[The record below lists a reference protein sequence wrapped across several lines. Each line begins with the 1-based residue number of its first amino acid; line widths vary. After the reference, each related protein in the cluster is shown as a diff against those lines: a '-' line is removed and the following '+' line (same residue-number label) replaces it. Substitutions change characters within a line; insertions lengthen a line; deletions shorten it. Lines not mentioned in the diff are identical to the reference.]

1 MTSTIDFNGTG
12 AVTTQEGK
20 ALRIH
25 EQSHSSLSFVFL
37 SELHL
42 DDTKALSNFRAMLQ
56 GYMDANFIPFAFV
69 LCGSF
74 VSSTKVT
81 STNLIQQYQD
91 GFSALGELLV
101 QFPSILKKSH
111 FIFVPSS
118 EDPFSTSSLPRKH
131 LPKSITDK
139 LLQRILRGTGNN
151 VQMVEKF
158 QFVSNPC
165 RLVYFG
171 QEIVVFRD
179 DLMQRML
186 RNTIVGV
193 KERDNDGDGIE
204 GSRMDLKR
212 YLVSTILDQAH
223 LCPLPQSA
231 RPVLWE
237 FDHALRLY
245 PMPSA
250 VSQSAISV
258 KICLFSLAHLCP
270 HYTTAGSCGQVSE
283 VRIDL

>member
-1 MTSTIDFNGTG
+1 MTFERSERQGRALRPVRRRLMTSNIDFNGSG
-12 AVTTQEGK
+12 AVTAQEAK
-20 ALRIH
+20 QLRAQ

-42 DDTKALSNFRAMLQ
+42 DDAKALSNFRAMLQ
-56 GYMDANFIPFAFV
+56 GYVDAHFIPFAFV

-74 VSSTKVT
+74 LSSNKASSTNIVE
-81 STNLIQQYQD
+81 QYQQA
-91 GFSALGELLV
+91 FTALGDILV
-101 QFPSILKKSH
+101 QFPTVLKKSH

-118 EDPFSTSSLPRKH
+118 DDPFSTPSLPRKS

-139 LLQRILRGTGNN
+139 LIQRVLRGSGGNT
-151 VQMVEKF
+151 QSVEKL

-171 QEIVVFRD
+171 QEIVIYRD

-186 RNTIVGV
+186 RNTARLKSEA
-193 KERDNDGDGIE
+193 KEV
-204 GSRMDLKR
+204 DLKR

-237 FDHALRLY
+237 YDHALRLY

-250 VSQSAISV
+250 VSEA
-258 KICLFSLAHLCP
+258 
-270 HYTTAGSCGQVSE
+270 VS
-283 VRIDL
+283 RLSGWS